1 MRRIQK
7 IIQQRRRQLHVHLPP
22 SELKALSRDDGP
34 GTTEPLRPPP
44 EMRQT
49 TRTDARLQRTWP
61 SKVVEMSFD
70 WHAGP
75 ITRTTLLDKNYR
87 NTQKVRQFLL
97 GECGAA
103 FKFDRTFM
111 AWIKSGAPS
120 TMGDVADEWMRTRR

>member
-1 MRRIQK
+1 
-7 IIQQRRRQLHVHLPP
+7 
-22 SELKALSRDDGP
+22 
-34 GTTEPLRPPP
+34 
-44 EMRQT
+44 
-49 TRTDARLQRTWP
+49 
-61 SKVVEMSFD
+61 MSFD

-111 AWIKSGAPS
+111 AWIKSGAPT
-120 TMGDVADEWMRTRR
+120 TMGDVADEWMRTRRRQPGG